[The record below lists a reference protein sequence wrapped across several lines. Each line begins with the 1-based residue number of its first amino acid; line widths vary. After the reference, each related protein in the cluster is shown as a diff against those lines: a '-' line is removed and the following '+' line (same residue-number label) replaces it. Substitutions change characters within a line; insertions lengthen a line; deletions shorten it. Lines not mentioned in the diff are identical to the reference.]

1 MSIGTTAPDASAA
14 LDIVS
19 SSKGLLLPH
28 LTAAQVTAIA
38 SPATGL
44 LVFQTDGLAG
54 FYYNAGTPAA
64 PSWQQLTTAT
74 GAALTFSNGL
84 IQTGSA
90 VGLGGSLNKATTLGL
105 AGYPLG
111 LTGGNVGIGTS
122 TPGHPLTVQAGTSST
137 SPLLGFYSSAGADK
151 FNFSLAGG
159 GLNLSESGVAGGRLF
174 VQPGGNVGIGT
185 IAPAASALLDLTST
199 SKGLLPCA

>member
-1 MSIGTTAPDASAA
+1 
-14 LDIVS
+14 
-19 SSKGLLLPH
+19 
-28 LTAAQVTAIA
+28 
-38 SPATGL
+38 
-44 LVFQTDGLAG
+44 
-54 FYYNAGTPAA
+54 
-64 PSWQQLTTAT
+64 
-74 GAALTFSNGL
+74 
-84 IQTGSA
+84 
-90 VGLGGSLNKATTLGL
+90 
-105 AGYPLG
+105 
-111 LTGGNVGIGTS
+111 VGIGTS

-199 SKGLLPCA
+199 SKGLLPRAARCHCQPSYGPDGIQHHHQPPQHPAATAAWASVLPPLVRRRPWT